1 MGAAFKR
8 IQTAYG
14 WSFFHSPQIWRLLWR
29 PGQRASEFP
38 ILVVLRVSEPH
49 GRRECSARPYAC
61 VYACTMQCR
70 AAAGVL
76 REPCPRYRY
85 ARDTPAAGP
94 RGNAR
99 AGLNF

>member
-70 AAAGVL
+70 AAAGVARTVSAVPL
-76 REPCPRYRY
+76 R
-85 ARDTPAAGP
+85 AGHAAAGP